1 MRAESASIISDF
13 LVAAA
18 TDVEPAEV
26 DTILEGVEFA
36 LRRILQVREEG
47 DDPVPAD
54 ALHRAGQRAN
64 RIANLLDGSSAA

>member
-13 LVAAA
+13 LCAAA

-36 LRRILQVREEG
+36 LERILQVREEAG
-47 DDPVPAD
+47 DPVPAD
-54 ALHRAGQRAN
+54 ALHRAGQRAS
-64 RIANLLDGSSAA
+64 RIASLLYDHGAP